1 MVEVP
6 SEFEKVKYQATS
18 SKPKKQKQ
26 DKKKQ
31 QFTAFESSVPMK
43 MGRF

>member
-1 MVEVP
+1 MVELP
-6 SEFEKVKYQATS
+6 SEFEKVKYQSTT

-31 QFTAFESSVPMK
+31 FPAFESSVPMK